1 METLLLV
8 DEDPELQNN
17 LRHILQSSEW
27 EIESIQSNADAL
39 SRVQSKAYGL
49 VITGATTSG
58 QDDVELLR
66 EIRQARPH
74 TKVIILTGKSTPEDV
89 VAAIREHAFSY
100 FSKPF
105 SFDAL
110 AAIVRIA
117 VEGPSW
123 DDGIELL
130 SGKPSWIS
138 LQARCNFSTAERL
151 LQFVREIKADMP
163 KDEREAVGCAFREL
177 LMNAIEHGG
186 HLDPEQYV
194 EISYIRA
201 KHAVLCRIKDPGP
214 GFAQGELPH
223 SALSN
228 PAEDPLFHA
237 KYREAQGLRPGG
249 FGLLLAQKL
258 VDEVTYNQQGNE
270 ALLIKYLR
278 H

>member
-8 DEDPELQNN
+8 DDDPELQGS
-17 LRHILQSSEW
+17 LRRILKSSEW
-27 EIESIQSNADAL
+27 EIESVPSNAGAL
-39 SRVQSKAYGL
+39 SRVQSKSYAL

-66 EIRQARPH
+66 EIRLARPH

-105 SFDAL
+105 SFDSL
-110 AAIVRIA
+110 AAIVNIA

-138 LQARCNFSTAERL
+138 LQVRCNLSTAERL
-151 LQFVREIKADMP
+151 LQFIREIKADMP
-163 KDEREAVGCAFREL
+163 ADEREAVGSAFREL

-201 KHAVLCRIKDPGP
+201 KHAVLCRVKDPGP
-214 GFAQGELPH
+214 GFSQQELPQ

-228 PAEDPLFHA
+228 PPEDPLFHTRH
-237 KYREAQGLRPGG
+237 REALGLRPGG